1 MTEEQNDAIV
11 RAEVDAHFRPKPATP
26 PREKVPEEKIDHF
39 IRMARPPAPKPVD
52 SDYERQIRK
61 AHRARL
67 QKEASSSSSQ
77 QAAVKK
83 CGKTVPQLGEQ
94 AAQSIPP
101 LVVPTTHESTRA
113 QYHCG
118 QTVYVPQLG
127 NVVITED
134 HIMQAE
140 MLKITVGQLLDI
152 EPMSPLREEEIKR
165 KYVRGQSLVEPEEV
179 KNLPTRMYEL
189 HDWYMKITKIS
200 NRESLMV
207 QVEEDHYF
215 HKKALSV
222 EYSELFQLF
231 NQDALDK
238 SIVSCYCL

>member
-1 MTEEQNDAIV
+1 MRENRSPAGRTGGAI
-11 RAEVDAHFRPKPATP
+11 D
-26 PREKVPEEKIDHF
+26 
-39 IRMARPPAPKPVD
+39 
-52 SDYERQIRK
+52 
-61 AHRARL
+61 
-67 QKEASSSSSQ
+67 
-77 QAAVKK
+77 
-83 CGKTVPQLGEQ
+83 
-94 AAQSIPP
+94 PP

-113 QYHCG
+113 QYYCG
-118 QTVYVPQLG
+118 QTVYVPELG
-127 NVVITED
+127 DVVITEE

-165 KYVRGQSLVEPEEV
+165 KYVRGQPLVEPEEV

-215 HKKALSV
+215 HKKALAI

-238 SIVSCYCL
+238 SLVSCYCL

>member
-1 MTEEQNDAIV
+1 
-11 RAEVDAHFRPKPATP
+11 
-26 PREKVPEEKIDHF
+26 
-39 IRMARPPAPKPVD
+39 
-52 SDYERQIRK
+52 
-61 AHRARL
+61 
-67 QKEASSSSSQ
+67 
-77 QAAVKK
+77 
-83 CGKTVPQLGEQ
+83 
-94 AAQSIPP
+94 
-101 LVVPTTHESTRA
+101 
-113 QYHCG
+113 
-118 QTVYVPQLG
+118 
-127 NVVITED
+127 
-134 HIMQAE
+134 MQAE

-165 KYVRGQSLVEPEEV
+165 KYVRGQPLVEPEEV
-179 KNLPTRMYEL
+179 NNLPTRMYEL

-215 HKKALSV
+215 HKKALAI